1 MPPGVPPLIERDAEL
16 TALMGSLAEPP
27 SLAVVEGEPGIGK
40 THLIREALSTDA
52 ATGRQVLIGQ
62 ARRTGKIHPLGPVL
76 EALAD
81 AEFPSRLSPLA
92 GVLRA
97 VLPERAGQLPPTPPS
112 LADPA
117 LVRHRLIRATA
128 QLLADLGPTVLVLED
143 LQWADEETVELLEL
157 VGTRPPPGLSL
168 VVTHRTWPVPDR
180 LRLHGLLSGP
190 LGSLVRARIEL
201 GPLSV
206 PGAAAL
212 ATHLLTD
219 HTQVRHT
226 SGDRVASVPRD
237 AAELLHRRSGGIPSP
252 LREDVLLLQKRG
264 MLRVTGGRWRFAN
277 GSVTGAG
284 PGLVPRLEST
294 VPDAVR
300 ADILTRTCELGPSAR
315 LVLDAAAVL
324 SHPADLEVLS
334 KVTGLRPN
342 QTTEAVAENERAGL
356 LVELPGANPGPGFRY
371 GLARHAV
378 YQAMPVARRR
388 RLHTRAAKV
397 LAAIGEPDL
406 AEEVVHHHRRAGNPQ
421 TWARSAE
428 DAADIATDRGDLA
441 TAHRHLGDVLH
452 HSTTDSSRYGRLA
465 TKFGWAALGQ
475 HDAEDA
481 VILTTA
487 LRQAYCTRTQRA
499 EIRLLRALVQ
509 LDAMDS
515 DTDPDAVAADLRQ
528 AVEDLGA
535 RPDLRAIGLAALARP
550 GRLPAIG
557 LPERVAHLTEARTI
571 LDLTCDPVA
580 HTAVLATTLSLLTWN
595 GVPGCLQMLETL
607 PPSGT
612 RIHVDRETAHGLRSI
627 AEAALSLGHYP
638 HAAHVAERALDL
650 ATRRGLAGYQPDL
663 RILRIRARW
672 LMGDVRT
679 EPDSH
684 RLTLAGPASLRLH
697 SGLLTGQILI
707 GRGRLDAGH
716 NVLRTVVKDGCRTGD
731 LAVAASAAA
740 ELNRSVLTPTDQQDA
755 DAAAGQV
762 LDRIADGLNW
772 LLAAPLLPFADLG
785 LVRPIVAAYRDGI
798 TGRDAPLARAAL
810 TFAEARLAERDGDL
824 AGARTRF
831 AAARQQ
837 YAGLPDPRMAAHAA
851 AWKAHCTLADGLPVD
866 PEPLL
871 HAWRTFHD
879 LGAGWDADRLKAQI
893 RRAGLPAPHRRG
905 RPGYGTRLSP
915 REREIAGLAST
926 GHTNNDI
933 AVRLYLSERTVKY
946 HLANAMRKLGVTG
959 RRQLAGALSR
969 REGASQTQSDER
981 RDHTCRCFR
990 CGRQLNLTL
999 TDG

>member
-16 TALMGSLAEPP
+16 TALTGSLAEPP

-40 THLIREALSTDA
+40 TRLIREALCTDA
-52 ATGRQVLIGQ
+52 VTGRQVLIGQ
-62 ARRTGKIHPLGPVL
+62 ARRTGRAHPLGPVL

-81 AEFPSRLSPLA
+81 AEFPSRLSPLSGA
-92 GVLRA
+92 LRA
-97 VLPERAGQLPPTPPS
+97 VLPERADQLPSGPPPV
-112 LADPA
+112 ADPA
-117 LVRHRLIRATA
+117 LVRHRLVRATA

-143 LQWADEETVELLEL
+143 LQWADEQTLELLEL
-157 VGTRPPPGLSL
+157 VGTRPPPELSL
-168 VVTHRTWPVPDR
+168 AVTYRTWPVPDR
-180 LRLHGLLSGP
+180 LRLHSVLSGP

-219 HTQVRHT
+219 QGQGRHA
-226 SGDRVASVPRD
+226 SGEPAPSVPRD
-237 AAELLHRRSGGIPSP
+237 TAELLHRRSGGIPLP

-264 MLRVTGGRWRFAN
+264 MLRVTGGHWRVGN
-277 GSVTGAG
+277 GNVTG

-300 ADILTRTCELGPSAR
+300 ADILTRTCELSPAAR

-324 SHPADLEVLS
+324 CHPADPDVLS

-356 LVELPGANPGPGFRY
+356 LAELPGANPGPGFRY

-378 YQAMPVARRR
+378 YQTMPVARRR
-388 RLHTRAAKV
+388 RLHNRAAKV
-397 LAAIGEPDL
+397 LAALGEPEF
-406 AEEVVHHHRRAGNPQ
+406 AEEIVHHHRRAGNPQ

-428 DAADIATDRGDLA
+428 NAADIAADRGDLA
-441 TAHRHLGDVLH
+441 AAHRHLGDVLH

-465 TKFGWAALGQ
+465 TKFGWAALGH
-475 HDAEDA
+475 HDADDVA
-481 VILTTA
+481 VLTTA
-487 LRQAYCTRTQRA
+487 LRQACCTRAQRA

-509 LDAMDS
+509 LDAMDPR
-515 DTDPDAVAADLRQ
+515 TEPDAVAANLRQ

-535 RPDLRAIGLAALARP
+535 RADLRAIGLAALARP

-557 LPERVAHLTEARTI
+557 LAERVAFLTEARTS
-571 LDLTCDPVA
+571 LDLTSDPVA
-580 HTAVLATTLSLLTWN
+580 HTAVLATTLSLLAWN
-595 GVPGCLQMLETL
+595 GVPGCWQLLDAL
-607 PPSGT
+607 PPPGT
-612 RIHVDRETAHGLRSI
+612 RIHVDRETVHGLRSI
-627 AEAALSLGHYP
+627 AEAAVSLGHYP
-638 HAAHVAERALDL
+638 HAADLAERALDL
-650 ATRRGLAGYQPDL
+650 ATRRGLIGYQPDL
-663 RILRIRARW
+663 RILRTRARW

-679 EPDSH
+679 ESETH
-684 RLTLAGPASLRLH
+684 RLTLDGPASLRLH
-697 SGLLTGQILI
+697 SGLLTGQILV
-707 GRGRLDAGH
+707 GRGRLDSGRE
-716 NVLRTVVKDGCRTGD
+716 VLRTVVKDACRTGD

-740 ELNRSVLTPTDQQDA
+740 ELNRSVLTPTDRQDA
-755 DAAAGQV
+755 DAAVGQV
-762 LDRIADGLNW
+762 LDRVADRPNW

-785 LVRPIVAAYRDGI
+785 LVRPILAVFQAGI
-798 TGRDAPLARAAL
+798 ARRDAPLARAAL
-810 TFAEARLAERDGDL
+810 TFAQARVAEHDGDA
-824 AGARTRF
+824 AGARACF

-851 AWKAHCTLADGLPVD
+851 ASEAHCALVDGLPVD

-959 RRQLAGALSR
+959 RRQLADALSR
-969 REGASQTQSDER
+969 REGASQSQSDDR